1 MTWIQKKLNLDSRE
15 QAVAIGEA
23 LMHRGRIYHVLHN
36 EPFADSK
43 TLYYRFSKQSE
54 DDDEDRNGIGSKVC
68 RSLIPN
74 RARTLAAHRSM

>member
-1 MTWIQKKLNLDSRE
+1 VSGCTYTTCWLHVGYDAVTWIQKKLALASRE

-23 LMHRGRIYHVLHN
+23 LMHRGKIYHVLHN

-54 DDDEDRNGIGSKVC
+54 EDDDERNGIGSRVC
-68 RSLIPN
+68 
-74 RARTLAAHRSM
+74 